1 MLKLITS
8 NKVIKDIPKCITSNG
23 SYCEMH
29 PEISVGMNKIWKY
42 LTKKAQDKEEHV
54 IFSFN
59 PVVFRIGLL
68 LKLQGEKVR
77 FFYQKEEVLVDD
89 EGFFINPPY
98 HFLDLEDKVQD
109 EIREIRRSKKY
120 E

>member
-8 NKVIKDIPKCITSNG
+8 NKVVKDIPG
-23 SYCEMH
+23 CEMN

-42 LTKKAQDKEEHV
+42 LTKKAQDKEEHTV
-54 IFSFN
+54 FSFN

-77 FFYQKEEVLVDD
+77 FFYKGAKVEEVIVDS
-89 EGFFINPPY
+89 EGFYINPPY
-98 HFLDLEDKVQD
+98 HFMDLMDKVQD
-109 EIREIRRSKKY
+109 EIREIRRIKKY